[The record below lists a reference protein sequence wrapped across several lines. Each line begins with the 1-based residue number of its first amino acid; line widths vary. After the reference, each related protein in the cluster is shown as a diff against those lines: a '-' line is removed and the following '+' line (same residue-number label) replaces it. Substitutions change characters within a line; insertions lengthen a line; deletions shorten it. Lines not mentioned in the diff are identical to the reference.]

1 MISRKDAKTQRILI
15 NDISAQSEILR
26 YGEVMKKIV
35 LIVILISISFAQQS
49 KEFTAS
55 ALKAMGAPN
64 NPKVEI
70 AWNRYYDSKQLF
82 EIMKRIEK
90 AYPNLAKVS
99 SIGKSV
105 EGKDM
110 WAMTISN
117 FKNGNPDEKPAMYI
131 DGNIHSNEIQGAEV
145 VLYTAWYVTELYDNV
160 EWVKNL
166 LDEKTLYIVPTINP
180 DARDY
185 FIYKP
190 NNMHSPRSG
199 LAKRDDDGDG
209 EYNEDGYDDLDGDG
223 NIVFMRIKDPNG
235 RFKVDPSDNRLMIQV
250 NADEKGEYTFLG
262 WEGIDNDGDG
272 QVNEDNPG
280 FYDPNRDWGW
290 NWAPRY
296 IQGGSDRYP
305 FTFPENQSVRN
316 FFLAHTNIAA
326 AQSFH
331 NNGGMILRGPGS
343 KSDEGTYSRQDVQ
356 TYDFLGQLGEEQL
369 PGYKYMILW
378 KDLYT
383 VYGGEIEWFYGGRG
397 ILSFTNELWSEFD
410 YFRRVKDSTR
420 DVSQQDIYRFDKIM
434 LFSEGVVP
442 WKKYNHPQYG
452 EIEIGGIKKA
462 WTRTAPSFMIE
473 DMCHRNM
480 AFTLF
485 HLYHTPKVS
494 VDSIIVKSLAGGL
507 KEVTAIIGNDRVIPT
522 HTFQDSK
529 NKISRPDWISL
540 QGGKVLTGGVL
551 ENRFLGIMKEQ
562 KNNPQR
568 LNVENISGMGS
579 VAVRWIVNGGSNFT
593 VKVDSE
599 KGGKAER
606 SMNN

>member
-1 MISRKDAKTQRILI
+1 MVKFL
-15 NDISAQSEILR
+15 
-26 YGEVMKKIV
+26 
-35 LIVILISISFAQQS
+35 SIIMLSTTLLAQQS
-49 KEFTAS
+49 REFTPS

-64 NPKVEI
+64 TPKVEV
-70 AWNRYYDSKQLF
+70 AWNRYYDTKQLF

-90 AYPNLAKVS
+90 AYPDLVAVK
-99 SIGKSV
+99 SIGRSV
-105 EGKDM
+105 GGKDIWM
-110 WAMTISN
+110 MTISN
-117 FKNGNPDEKPAMYI
+117 RNAGDPDKKPAMYV

-145 VLYTAWYVTELYDNV
+145 VLYTAWYVTELFDEV
-160 EWVKNL
+160 EWIRDL
-166 LDEKTLYIVPTINP
+166 LNEKTLYIVPSINP

-185 FIYKP
+185 FIYNA

-209 EYNEDGYDDLDGDG
+209 EFDEDGYDDLDGDG

-235 RFKVDPSDNRLMIQV
+235 RWKEDPSDTRLMVQ
-250 NADEKGEYTFLG
+250 AGPDEKGTYTLLG

-272 QVNEDNPG
+272 SVNEDNPG
-280 FYDPNRDWGW
+280 FYDPNRDWAW

-296 IQGGSDRYP
+296 VQFGSDRYP

-316 FFLAHTNIAA
+316 FFLSHNNIAA

-343 KSDEGTYSRQDVQ
+343 KTDEGTYSRQDIQ

-369 PGYKYMILW
+369 PGYKYMVIW

-410 YFRRVKDSTR
+410 YFRRAKDSTR
-420 DVSQQDIYRFDKIM
+420 DVSQQDIYRFDRIM
-434 LFSEGVVP
+434 LFGEGVVP
-442 WKKYNHPQYG
+442 WKSVRHPQYG
-452 EIEIGGIKKA
+452 MIEVGGIKKQ

-485 HLYHTPKVS
+485 HLYHTPKLS
-494 VDSIIVKSLAGGL
+494 VDSIMVKDLPGGL
-507 KEVTAIIGNDRVIPT
+507 KEVTAVISNSRVIPT
-522 HTFQDSK
+522 HTFQDVK
-529 NKISRPDWISL
+529 NRITRPDWVSL
-540 QGGKVLTGGVL
+540 TGGKVIAGGVL
-551 ENRFLGIMKEQ
+551 ENRFLGILKEQ
-562 KNNPQR
+562 KIAPAR
-568 LNVENISGMGS
+568 LNVENIGGMSS
-579 VAVRWIVNGGSNFT
+579 VAVRWIVDGGSSFT
-593 VKVDSE
+593 VSVDSE
-599 KGGKAER
+599 KGGTAQRR
-606 SMNN
+606 SR

>member
-1 MISRKDAKTQRILI
+1 MMRFTGSLLSSFNEK
-15 NDISAQSEILR
+15 
-26 YGEVMKKIV
+26 
-35 LIVILISISFAQQS
+35 ISICLLIIFLCTVSLSSAQQS
-49 KEFTAS
+49 KEFTSS

-70 AWNRYYDSKQLF
+70 AWNRYYDSEQLH
-82 EIMKRIEK
+82 EIMQRIEK
-90 AYPNLAKVS
+90 AYPNLVKIS

-110 WAMTISN
+110 WQMTISN
-117 FKNGNPDEKPAMYI
+117 FKNGDPDKKPAMYI

-145 VLYTAWYVTELYDNV
+145 VLYTAWYVTELYD
-160 EWVKNL
+160 EIPWIKNL
-166 LDEKTLYIVPTINP
+166 LDEKTLYVVPTINP
-180 DARDY
+180 DARDN
-185 FIYKP
+185 FIHSP
-190 NNMHSPRSG
+190 NNPHSPRSG

-223 NIVFMRIKDPNG
+223 NITFMRIKDPNG
-235 RFKVDPSDNRLMIQV
+235 RYKVDPSDSRLMVQA
-250 NADEKGEYTFLG
+250 NADEKGEYTLLG

-272 QVNEDNPG
+272 QVNEDGPG
-280 FYDPNRDWGW
+280 SYDPNRDWAW

-296 IQGGSDRYP
+296 IQYGSDHYP
-305 FTFPENQSVRN
+305 FTFPENRSVKN
-316 FFLAHTNIAA
+316 FVMEHSNIAA
-326 AQSFH
+326 AQTFH

-369 PGYKYMILW
+369 PGYKYMVLW
-378 KDLYT
+378 RDLYT

-410 YFRRVKDSTR
+410 YFRRAKDSTR
-420 DVSQQDIYRFDKIM
+420 DVSQQDLYRFDKIL

-442 WKKYNHPQYG
+442 WKKFQHPQYG

-494 VDSIIVKSLAGGL
+494 VDSIVVKNLTGGL
-507 KEVTAIIGNDRVIPT
+507 KEVTAIISNERVIPT
-522 HTFQDSK
+522 HTSQDAK
-529 NKISRPDWISL
+529 NKITRPDWISL
-540 QGGKVLTGGVL
+540 TGGKIVAGGIM

-562 KNNPQR
+562 KNRPQR
-568 LNVENISGMGS
+568 LNVENIQGMGS
-579 VAVRWIVNGGSNFT
+579 VAVRWIVEGGNAFT
-593 VKVDSE
+593 VTVDSE
-599 KGGKAER
+599 KGGIAER
-606 SMNN
+606 QSK